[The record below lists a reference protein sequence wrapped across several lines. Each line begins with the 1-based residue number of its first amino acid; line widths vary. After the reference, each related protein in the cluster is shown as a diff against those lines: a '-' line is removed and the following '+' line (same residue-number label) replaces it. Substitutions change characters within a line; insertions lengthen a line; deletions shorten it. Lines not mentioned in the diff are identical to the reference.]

1 MNKYQ
6 EALEFL
12 KEWAYENYLIKYI
25 QTSQENVCLF
35 KSAKALQELVDKAT
49 PKKAKLSNEQKI
61 RYVQTYVCPTCGK
74 EFTGGKLSN
83 YCYRC
88 GQALDWSNDNG
99 N

>member
-6 EALEFL
+6 EALENAVDSGIITKDWKVL
-12 KEWAYENYLIKYI
+12 K
-25 QTSQENVCLF
+25 
-35 KSAKALQELVDKAT
+35 ELVDKAT

-88 GQALDWSNDNG
+88 GQAFDWSEE
-99 N
+99 

>member
-6 EALEFL
+6 EALSEV
-12 KEWAYENYLIKYI
+12 IRM
-25 QTSQENVCLF
+25 
-35 KSAKALQELVDKAT
+35 SAQSDEPFPTEEVEALQELVDRAT

-88 GQALDWSNDNG
+88 GQALDWG
-99 N
+99 EE